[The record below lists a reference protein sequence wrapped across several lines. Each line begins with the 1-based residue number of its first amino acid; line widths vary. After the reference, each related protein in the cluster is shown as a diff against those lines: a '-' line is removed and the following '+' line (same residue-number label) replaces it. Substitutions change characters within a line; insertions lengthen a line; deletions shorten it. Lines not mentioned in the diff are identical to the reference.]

1 MTEITKTKA
10 VAKASAAKETKTSTV
25 KAATSK
31 PTAVKALAP
40 KVLAP
45 KALAPKTKPTS
56 GKPKAAA
63 VKATG
68 AGGTR
73 MMDLSPEA
81 VARKA
86 YEIFVCEGHQHGSD
100 QDHWFRAES
109 ELRGQSA

>member
-31 PTAVKALAP
+31 PTAVKA
-40 KVLAP
+40 VAP
-45 KALAPKTKPTS
+45 KAVAPKAKPTS

>member
-40 KVLAP
+40 KAVAP
-45 KALAPKTKPTS
+45 KAKPTS

-86 YEIFVCEGHQHGSD
+86 YEIFVCEGHQHGFD

>member
-31 PTAVKALAP
+31 PTAVKA
-40 KVLAP
+40 VAP
-45 KALAPKTKPTS
+45 KALAPKAKPTS